1 MLIKV
6 IAERVGNIIEREWAE
21 IEMRNYREEIE
32 ALLQN
37 RTVELAESEERLQ
50 KETRNRIQAEEELE
64 SLRNENSVASD

>member
-1 MLIKV
+1 ML
-6 IAERVGNIIEREWAE
+6 ALEWAE

-50 KETRNRIQAEEELE
+50 EETRSRIRAEEQLE
-64 SLRNENSVASD
+64 NIRNQNAVASD